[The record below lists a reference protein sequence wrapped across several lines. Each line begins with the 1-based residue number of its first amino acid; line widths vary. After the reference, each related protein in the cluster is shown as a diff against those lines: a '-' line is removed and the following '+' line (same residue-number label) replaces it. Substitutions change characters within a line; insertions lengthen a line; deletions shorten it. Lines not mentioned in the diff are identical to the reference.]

1 MIDFLNEAL
10 DLGDVE
16 NYDDRNKAKGSSTFR
31 SFIMTEKADE
41 AYNNRI
47 TNRIC
52 AEIRDIMGD
61 IYIATPTGS
70 RSANKIQLIRRGKG
84 GAYQFELRIN
94 SDGTISVTDNSQAKG
109 FIKTLDVELLKL
121 LALLPLWELEEQVRN
136 VLQI

>member
-16 NYDDRNKAKGSSTFR
+16 NYDDRNKAKGTSTFR

-61 IYIATPTGS
+61 IYIASPTGS
-70 RSANKIQLIRRGKG
+70 RSANKI
-84 GAYQFELRIN
+84 
-94 SDGTISVTDNSQAKG
+94 
-109 FIKTLDVELLKL
+109 
-121 LALLPLWELEEQVRN
+121 
-136 VLQI
+136 